1 MAAVATLPPLEFDA
15 ERHVYSRGGIVVP
28 GVTSVLEP
36 LTDWSMVSDGV
47 LELARERGTLVHE
60 LTALDDRGELDEESV
75 DPRLAGFLAAWRA
88 FKRDTGFT
96 SATGAIELQV
106 ESFLH
111 GYAGT
116 LDRLGRHGADALNAD
131 APLALYD
138 VKTGPPQPATA
149 LQTAAYRQAA
159 NETFA
164 PTKPI
169 ARRFGVH
176 LRRDGTYRLVEYRD
190 PGDLATFLAALRLHT
205 WRLRNA

>member
-1 MAAVATLPPLEFDA
+1 MNTLAPLEFDA

-28 GVTSVLEP
+28 GVTAVLDP

-47 LELARERGTLVHE
+47 MELARERGTLVHE

-75 DPRLAGFLAAWRA
+75 DPRLAGFLMAWRKFRA
-88 FKRDTGFT
+88 ETGF
-96 SATGAIELQV
+96 SATHIEQQV
-106 ESFLH
+106 ESALH

-138 VKTGPPQPATA
+138 VKSGPPQPATA

-159 NETFA
+159 NETLA

-176 LRRDGTYRLVEYRD
+176 LRRDGTYRLIEYRD